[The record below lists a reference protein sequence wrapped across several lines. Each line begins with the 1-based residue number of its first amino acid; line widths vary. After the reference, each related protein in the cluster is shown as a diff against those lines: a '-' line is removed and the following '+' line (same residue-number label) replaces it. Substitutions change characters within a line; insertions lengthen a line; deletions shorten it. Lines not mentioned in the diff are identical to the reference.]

1 VSASSSTS
9 NKSVTI
15 SWPAI
20 VATGTVTYVVTVSPG
35 GYTCTTTGTSCTFIG
50 LANGTN
56 YTFSIVT
63 KNSVGAVSSS
73 KVSVSARPGFTVYV
87 TKVRRSTRTVLSR
100 MVGTVSKGTRTYSVT
115 SGRCRISAGRLVA
128 PATTGTCKVK
138 VSVARKAPY
147 AAMSTTFLV
156 TVSK

>member
-1 VSASSSTS
+1 
-9 NKSVTI
+9 
-15 SWPAI
+15 
-20 VATGTVTYVVTVSPG
+20 
-35 GYTCTTTGTSCTFIG
+35 
-50 LANGTN
+50 
-56 YTFSIVT
+56 
-63 KNSVGAVSSS
+63 
-73 KVSVSARPGFTVYV
+73 VYV

-156 TVSK
+156 TVTK